1 MIGLL
6 RLGLIGVGGFLY
18 ATSLTGAYAAEC
30 AVPLDCYTKSLQQLQ
45 LAKDIVAKP
54 LDALIALRKKN
65 DDLEGKLQT
74 EENSRKAAVSRSLAS
89 PRRGKTRSPISLTA
103 SKSRVVEVMHTSSA
117 RYRSSSE
124 LRKASGV
131 GMGSMHASPSAM
143 ITPY

>member
-54 LDALIALRKKN
+54 LDELIA
-65 DDLEGKLQT
+65 
-74 EENSRKAAVSRSLAS
+74 
-89 PRRGKTRSPISLTA
+89 
-103 SKSRVVEVMHTSSA
+103 
-117 RYRSSSE
+117 
-124 LRKASGV
+124 
-131 GMGSMHASPSAM
+131 
-143 ITPY
+143 